1 MSDHSKYISE
11 PVSVSAPCR
20 MDMGGTLD
28 ISTFYYPLRHLNP
41 CTFNI
46 AVNLRT
52 RVRILPYIKGKIKV
66 SSKGFESAEYPP
78 DAAPFDHPLGLMF
91 AVAAYFR
98 ADGVHIEIESASPPR
113 SALGGSSAAAAAL
126 VAAFL
131 KSDSQDEGMKKEK
144 IVKLAHALEESV
156 AGVPCGLQDQLAAV
170 YGGVNAWYW
179 TGDPDRP
186 VFIQK
191 SLAGKECKNSFFAK
205 KNRAKN
211 AEFYKM
217 GLHSSAFNDLE
228 SCLLLAYCGI
238 PHESSNING
247 RWVRE
252 FISGKTRDLWTEII
266 SCTHT
271 FIDALTRQD
280 METAVSAMNRE
291 LALRKKMTP
300 DVLDETGEK
309 LTAAAAEHSCGARF
323 AGAGG
328 GGCLWALG
336 DQRNVDRL
344 KKVWEKI
351 LSEKKGAA
359 MLNLE
364 IAWEGLLYDK

>member
-1 MSDHSKYISE
+1 MSDNFKYISE

-20 MDMGGTLD
+20 IDMGGTLD

-98 ADGVHIEIESASPPR
+98 ADGVHIEIESSSPPR

-131 KSDSQDEGMKKEK
+131 KSESEDEGMKKEK

-186 VFIQK
+186 VFRQK
-191 SLAGKECKNSFFAK
+191 ALAEPEISD
-205 KNRAKN
+205 
-211 AEFYKM
+211 Y
-217 GLHSSAFNDLE
+217 LE
-228 SCLLLAYCGI
+228 SRLLLAYCGI
-238 PHESSNING
+238 PHESKNING

-252 FISGKTRDLWTEII
+252 FISGRTRDLWHEIV

-280 METAVSAMNRE
+280 MGTAVSAMNRE

-309 LTAAAAEHSCGARF
+309 LTAAAAEHNCGARF
-323 AGAGG
+323 TGAGG

-359 MLNLE
+359 LLNLE
-364 IAWEGLLYDK
+364 IAWEGLLYDKR